1 LPDGTTQEAEAAEL
15 YARLDDST
23 CWWDKGQEEAM
34 GESVQDTMSR
44 HLDGVG
50 REHRYARRYPWIAGS
65 LSVSAAGVGQLY
77 NGQPVKSLV
86 LYGLGWGVLVAA
98 LAMLLGLP
106 AAPWNVAVPALMV
119 LSWALGDN
127 RDNSADGR
135 DWGFLDSTQVKG
147 RAFIIYRSWDWSEPK
162 FFWLGDVPIPNPKAI
177 LRDDIRWKRIGTR
190 LD

>member
-1 LPDGTTQEAEAAEL
+1 LPDGTTQEAEAAEF

-34 GESVQDTMSR
+34 GESVQDTRAR

-77 NGQPVKSLV
+77 NGQPLKSLV

-119 LSWALGDN
+119 LSWALYVIFEAVLTAHRQGYAYHLKAYN
-127 RDNSADGR
+127 KWYVCICS
-135 DWGFLDSTQVKG
+135 SS
-147 RAFIIYRSWDWSEPK
+147 RSS
-162 FFWLGDVPIPNPKAI
+162 N
-177 LRDDIRWKRIGTR
+177 
-190 LD
+190 